1 MVLVTGLFT
10 TIDHAKKIEGFR
22 RTVGELWPGLEI
34 AGVVEAHDDEA
45 EAYHKCRAVLVAR
58 PHVAGVYVST
68 ANSLPVL
75 RAIEDEG
82 LTGEVTVITTDLF
95 PALSP
100 LIESGR
106 VTATIHQRPWT
117 QGRIAL
123 QTLCGFLIEGLA
135 PPPFIRLSPHIVLK
149 RNLSLFLE
157 RIRPG
162 RVKELASAGEP
173 PIPEDQSASAGM
185 GEV

>member
-1 MVLVTGLFT
+1 MGRFLRGNGPVVLVTGLLS
-10 TIDHAKKIEGFR
+10 TIDHAQKLEGFR
-22 RTVGELWPGLEI
+22 KTVGELWPNLEI

-45 EAYHKCRAVLVAR
+45 EAYQKCRAVLAAR
-58 PHVAGVYVST
+58 PKVAGVYVST

-82 LTGEVTVITTDLF
+82 LADRVTVITTDLF

-100 LIESGR
+100 FIESGR

-117 QGRIAL
+117 QGRIAF
-123 QTLCGFLIEGLA
+123 QVLCGFLIEGLA
-135 PPPFIRLSPHIVLK
+135 PPPFVRLSPNIVM
-149 RNLSLFLE
+149 RSNLALFLE

-162 RVKELASAGEP
+162 WAKEARQVAGE
-173 PIPEDQSASAGM
+173 
-185 GEV
+185 VR